1 MAIADPAALAAPLP
15 LRQVPPR
22 GQLLRDLVALTKP
35 RVTSLVLATTATG
48 IFLAPGHLSTARI
61 LVTLIATA
69 MVVGAANT
77 FNCYLER
84 DRDALMLRTRARP
97 LAAQRLDPRGA
108 LWLGAILAGVSI
120 PALAV
125 FLNPLTALLAA
136 FALVSYV
143 WVYTPMK
150 PRSPKALV
158 VGAIPGAVP
167 PLLGW
172 TAVTGH
178 LDLPGLWLFA
188 VLFLW
193 QLPHFLAITLYL
205 KDDYAR
211 GGHQILALVRGEAT
225 ARQHLL
231 AYTLLLVPVTLGFTP
246 LGVAGR
252 AYLTVAG
259 VLGALFLVF
268 AVRGLRQQSGPRWAR
283 GLFSYSIVYLTLL
296 FAALL
301 IDAAPRIG

>member
-1 MAIADPAALAAPLP
+1 VAPADSTALAASLP
-15 LRQVPPR
+15 LTRLPPR
-22 GQLLRDLVALTKP
+22 GRLLRDLVALTKP

-48 IFLAPGHLSTARI
+48 IFLAPGHLGAVRI
-61 LVTLIATA
+61 LITLVATA

-77 FNCYLER
+77 LNCYLER
-84 DRDALMLRTRARP
+84 DRDARMLRTQARP
-97 LAAQRLDPRGA
+97 LAAQRLDPRAA
-108 LWLGAILAGVSI
+108 LWLGAILAGISI

-125 FLNPLTALLAA
+125 FLNPLTGLLAA

-158 VGAIPGAVP
+158 VGAVPGAVP

-172 TAVTGH
+172 TAVTWH

-231 AYTLLLVPVTLGFTP
+231 VYTLLLVPVTLGFTP

-252 AYLTVAG
+252 AYLMVAG
-259 VLGALFLVF
+259 VMGALFLAY
-268 AVRGLRQQSGPRWAR
+268 AVRGLRSESGPRWAR

-301 IDAAPRIG
+301 FDSTPRIG